1 MVGHELLLV
10 KMLNTV
16 SGIIKNELMKHV
28 NCKIAWDEQ
37 FCHAQMHKFWD
48 FILPRVKFEGKE
60 ILLEGWEL
68 FGISCQL

>member
-37 FCHAQMHKFWD
+37 FGHALY
-48 FILPRVKFEGKE
+48 LP
-60 ILLEGWEL
+60 
-68 FGISCQL
+68 

>member
-28 NCKIAWDEQ
+28 KIAWHDMNEQ
-37 FCHAQMHKFWD
+37 WF
-48 FILPRVKFEGKE
+48 LY
-60 ILLEGWEL
+60 L
-68 FGISCQL
+68 